1 MYQAY
6 GMYVCT
12 VWHGSEQMNFTAILH
27 IFSVSRRMPTVL
39 STHRNPY
46 KHRGAF
52 DDVMGFRCA
61 D

>member
-1 MYQAY
+1 
-6 GMYVCT
+6 MYVCT